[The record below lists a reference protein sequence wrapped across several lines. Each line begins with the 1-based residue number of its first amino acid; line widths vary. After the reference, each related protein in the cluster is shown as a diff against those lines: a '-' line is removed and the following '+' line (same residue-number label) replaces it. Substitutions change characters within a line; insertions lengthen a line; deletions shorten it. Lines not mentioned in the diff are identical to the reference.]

1 MRLIEKTT
9 KKGCPQESD
18 AYNCSRLGCTQ
29 RPFTGEQPSPA
40 YKTHRGQLLLRWIFL
55 LPFLLGRLPSAHAAC
70 GENASALTQEIV
82 LEEQALRLTEQA
94 VRASKSRLQMFD
106 ADLQALLA
114 NPPST
119 YDRALARQLAALRR
133 TEVEPKRRTLENLRA
148 QHEESRRQWER
159 GHQRLGPQLAEAR
172 TAYRAQTITN
182 DEFCRVQETYARA
195 LRLYIEGMRDYR
207 RGMDLYVHALD
218 ECVDR
223 FLIPSNK
230 GFTDPRYW
238 KELIV
243 QLERGD
249 FLHDILV
256 PMTVNAIRSVPPD
269 APPE

>member
-1 MRLIEKTT
+1 MAVHVLVVPNVHS
-9 KKGCPQESD
+9 G
-18 AYNCSRLGCTQ
+18 
-29 RPFTGEQPSPA
+29 GEQPSLD
-40 YKTHRGQLLLRWIFL
+40 YKTRCGQLFLRWIFL
-55 LPFLLGRLPSAHAAC
+55 LLFLLGRCPPAHAAC
-70 GENASALTQEIV
+70 DDNVSALTQEIV
-82 LEEQALRLTEQA
+82 LEEHALRMTEQA
-94 VRASKSRLQMFD
+94 VRSSKTKLQMFD

-114 NPPST
+114 NPPPT
-119 YDRALARQLAALRR
+119 YDRTLARQLATLRR
-133 TEVEPKRRTLENLRA
+133 TEVESKRRTLENLRA

-172 TAYRAQTITN
+172 TAYRAQTITS
-182 DEFCRVQETYARA
+182 DEFCRIQETYAHA
-195 LRLYIEGMRDYR
+195 LRLYIEGMKDYR
-207 RGMDLYVHALD
+207 RGMELYTRALD

-223 FLIPSNK
+223 FLSPSIK

-238 KELIV
+238 EELIV

>member
-1 MRLIEKTT
+1 MAVHVLVVRNIYS
-9 KKGCPQESD
+9 GG
-18 AYNCSRLGCTQ
+18 A
-29 RPFTGEQPSPA
+29 QPSPD
-40 YKTHRGQLLLRWIFL
+40 YKTRGGQLLLRWIFL
-55 LPFLLGRLPSAHAAC
+55 LPFFLGHFLSAHAAC
-70 GENASALTQEIV
+70 GENVYALTQEII
-82 LEEQALRLTEQA
+82 LEEQALRATEQT
-94 VRASKSRLQMFD
+94 VRASKTRLQMFD

-114 NPPST
+114 NPPPT
-119 YDRALARQLAALRR
+119 YDKTLARQLSALRR

-172 TAYRAQTITN
+172 TAYRAQTITS
-182 DEFCRVQETYARA
+182 DEFCQVQETYAHA
-195 LRLYIEGMRDYR
+195 LRLYIEGMRDYQ
-207 RGMDLYVHALD
+207 RGMDFYARALD

-223 FLIPSNK
+223 FLTPSIK

-238 KELIV
+238 EELIV

-256 PMTVNAIRSVPPD
+256 PMTGNAIRSVPPD

>member
-1 MRLIEKTT
+1 M
-9 KKGCPQESD
+9 
-18 AYNCSRLGCTQ
+18 
-29 RPFTGEQPSPA
+29 
-40 YKTHRGQLLLRWIFL
+40 
-55 LPFLLGRLPSAHAAC
+55 
-70 GENASALTQEIV
+70 
-82 LEEQALRLTEQA
+82 EEQVLRTIEQT
-94 VRASKSRLQMFD
+94 VRSSKTRLQMFD
-106 ADLQALLA
+106 ADLQALLT
-114 NPPST
+114 NPPPT
-119 YDRALARQLAALRR
+119 YDKALARQLAALRR

-172 TAYRAQTITN
+172 TAYRDQTITS
-182 DEFCRVQETYARA
+182 DEFCRVQETYAHA
-195 LRLYIEGMRDYR
+195 LRLYREGMQDYR
-207 RGMDLYVHALD
+207 RGMELYARALD

-223 FLIPSNK
+223 FLIPAIK

-238 KELIV
+238 EELIV